1 MGAGKWSAMYY
12 RNIAAFLLFKL
23 DEGRGSEKIDYM
35 TPRIDPECVR
45 KKKKNPCQAE
55 ASGKVLFQ
63 IKNGKKNHHNGKF
76 NAVKKSI
83 IHLCSD

>member
-1 MGAGKWSAMYY
+1 MYY

-35 TPRIDPECVR
+35 TPTIYPECVR
-45 KKKKNPCQAE
+45 KKKNSCQAE
-55 ASGKVLFQ
+55 ALKKVLFQ

-76 NAVKKSI
+76 NVVKK
-83 IHLCSD
+83 IHNTSL

>member
-45 KKKKNPCQAE
+45 KKKKIPVKRKLQERFYSRLKMERKTIIMENLMLSKNP
-55 ASGKVLFQ
+55 
-63 IKNGKKNHHNGKF
+63 
-76 NAVKKSI
+76 
-83 IHLCSD
+83 